1 MMITRHGDAFLPA
14 EAAAAAAGGRLETG
28 LQPLRDTSILR
39 FGQRCVPDEPFPCYL
54 FIRVKNDLGSVKE
67 KGFKSLMIPDVS
79 GRTQMTQELGTYIEV
94 AAALPV
100 FGTYTYRLPEAL
112 RPRAA
117 PGHRVLVPFGRR
129 RVTGYILGPAAGTKP
144 DKVKDVLDL
153 LDAQALFPED
163 LIPFFRWVAGYYL
176 HPLGEVIRGALP
188 SGLNLYEYNLL
199 AVNAEACP
207 LPEDERLSPLERDIL
222 DCLRQGACRLKDL
235 QNHLDRPVPGA
246 LLQAMV
252 KCGWVARR
260 KTLRGGRTRPK
271 KAWLV
276 RRVDALPVGVRITP
290 QRRKILDLLEREAEL
305 PLRTIQKTIPGA
317 AAIVRT
323 MARRGMVALV
333 ETNVYRDPFGEPILP
348 DRPPELTTEQRA
360 ALETMDAARR
370 QGFSAILLDGVTGSG
385 KTEIYLRAAAKTL
398 EHGQHVLV
406 LVPEIALISQTE
418 RRFRAR
424 FGERVAVLHSGLSSG
439 ERLDQW
445 LRILNQE
452 APIVIGAR
460 SAIFAPLESIGL
472 IVVDEEH
479 DGAYKQE
486 TGLRYNARD
495 LATVRA
501 RMNAC
506 PVILGSATPSV
517 QSYFN
522 HQQGKFQRIR
532 LSRRVQEKTL
542 PAVDILDLRQIQNE
556 RGVRKYLSQA
566 LIDAIGET
574 LARGEQ
580 SLIFLNRRGYAS
592 YPICSECSATLK
604 CRHCTIS
611 LTYHQRAN
619 AYRCHYCGY
628 TRAARATCPECGSDK
643 IWHYGLGTEKLEEFL
658 QRFFPE
664 ARVARLDRDTTRRKN
679 GLLAVLKKL
688 QAGEIDIL
696 IGTQMVAKGH
706 DYPNITLVGVICA
719 DSTLN
724 FPDFRAGERT
734 FQLLAQVAGR
744 AGRGERPGRVI
755 LQTYTPE
762 HFIISAARG
771 QNYARFYAD
780 EIQGRRALGYP
791 PYNRMIQLLITGREA
806 DRTADAARRLGRA
819 AQAELE
825 RQPPPGGRVS
835 LLGPVEAALH
845 RVAGRYR
852 WQMLIRG
859 PSASGLNRFVRQLLY
874 DGRQRFERQ
883 GVKVSV
889 DVDPLFM
896 M

>member
-1 MMITRHGDAFLPA
+1 
-14 EAAAAAAGGRLETG
+14 
-28 LQPLRDTSILR
+28 
-39 FGQRCVPDEPFPCYL
+39 
-54 FIRVKNDLGSVKE
+54 
-67 KGFKSLMIPDVS
+67 
-79 GRTQMTQELGTYIEV
+79 MTQALGTYIEV

-100 FGTYTYRLPEAL
+100 FGTYTYRLPRAL
-112 RPRAA
+112 RPRAT

-144 DKVKDVLDL
+144 DAVKDVLDL
-153 LDAQALFPED
+153 LDAQALFPEA
-163 LIPFFRWVAGYYL
+163 LIPFFRWVADYYL
-176 HPLGEVIRGALP
+176 HPLGEVIRSGLP
-188 SGLNLYEYNLL
+188 GGLNLYEYNLFT
-199 AVNAEACP
+199 VNAEACP
-207 LPEDERLSPLERDIL
+207 LPDDERLSPLERDIL
-222 DCLRQGACRLKDL
+222 DCLRKGACRLKDL

-252 KCGWVARR
+252 DCGWVARR

-276 RRVDALPVGVRITP
+276 RRVGTLPAGVRITP
-290 QRRKILDLLEREAEL
+290 QRRKILDRLEDEAEL
-305 PLRTIQKTIPGA
+305 PLRTIQKSIPGA
-317 AAIVRT
+317 GAIVRT
-323 MARRGMVALV
+323 MARRGMVDLV

-348 DRPPELTTEQRA
+348 DQPPDLTAEQQS
-360 ALETMDAARR
+360 ALETIDAARR
-370 QGFSAILLDGVTGSG
+370 QGFAAILLDGVTGSG
-385 KTEIYLRAAAKTL
+385 KTEIYLRAAAETL
-398 EHGQHVLV
+398 GRGQRVLV

-445 LRILNQE
+445 QRIRHRE
-452 APIVIGAR
+452 VPIVIGAR
-460 SAIFAPLESIGL
+460 SAIFAPLENIGL

-506 PVILGSATPSV
+506 PVIMGSATPSV

-532 LSRRVQEKTL
+532 LSRRVQAKTL
-542 PAVDILDLRQIQNE
+542 PAVEVLDLRAIQNE
-556 RGVRKYLSQA
+556 RGVRKYLSTA

-574 LARGEQ
+574 LERGEQ

-592 YPICSECSATLK
+592 YPICSACGAILK

-611 LTYHQRAN
+611 LTFHQRAN

-628 TRAARATCPECGSDK
+628 TRAARATCPACGSDK

-658 QRFFPE
+658 QRYFPA
-664 ARVARLDRDTTRRKN
+664 ARMARLDRDTTRRRN
-679 GLLAVLKKL
+679 GLLTVLKKL
-688 QAGEIDIL
+688 QAGAIDIL
-696 IGTQMVAKGH
+696 VGTQMVAKGH
-706 DYPNITLVGVICA
+706 DYPNITLVGVVCA

-744 AGRGERPGRVI
+744 AGRGDRPGRVI

-762 HFIISAARG
+762 HFIISAARR

-780 EIQGRRALGYP
+780 EINFRRALGYP
-791 PYNRMIQLLITGREA
+791 PYNRMIQLLITGRDAEQ
-806 DRTADAARRLGRA
+806 TAAAARRLGRA
-819 AQAELE
+819 ARAQLQ
-825 RQPPPGGRVS
+825 RPKPSGGRIR

-852 WQMLIRG
+852 WQMLLRG
-859 PSASGLNRFVRQLLY
+859 PSARELNQFVRHLLF
-874 DGRQRFERQ
+874 DGQHRFERQ

>member
-1 MMITRHGDAFLPA
+1 MKQD
-14 EAAAAAAGGRLETG
+14 
-28 LQPLRDTSILR
+28 
-39 FGQRCVPDEPFPCYL
+39 
-54 FIRVKNDLGSVKE
+54 
-67 KGFKSLMIPDVS
+67 
-79 GRTQMTQELGTYIEV
+79 LGTYIEV

-112 RPRAA
+112 RSRANT
-117 PGHRVLVPFGRR
+117 GHRVLVPFGRR
-129 RVTGYILGPAAGTKP
+129 RVTGYILGPAAGTRP
-144 DKVKDVLDL
+144 DAVKDVLDL
-153 LDAQALFPED
+153 LDAQALFPEN
-163 LIPFFRWVAGYYL
+163 LIPFFRWVADYYL

-199 AVNAEACP
+199 AVDEAACP
-207 LPEDERLSPLERDIL
+207 LPGDGQLSPLERDIL

-235 QNHLDRPVPGA
+235 QSHLDRPVPGA

-252 KCGWVARR
+252 KCGWVVRR

-271 KAWLV
+271 KARLV
-276 RRVDALPVGVRITP
+276 RRVDALPEGVRITP
-290 QRRKILDLLEREAEL
+290 QRRKILDLLDREVEL
-305 PLRTIQKTIPGA
+305 PLRTLQNAVPGA

-323 MARRGMVALV
+323 MARRGLVALA

-348 DRPPELTTEQRA
+348 DRPPELTPEQQT
-360 ALETMDAARR
+360 ALEAIDAARR
-370 QGFSAILLDGVTGSG
+370 QGFAAILLDGVTGSG
-385 KTEIYLRAAAKTL
+385 KTEIYLQAAAATL
-398 EHGQHVLV
+398 GRGQSVLV

-424 FGERVAVLHSGLSSG
+424 FGERVAVLHSGLSTG

-445 LRILNQE
+445 QRIRNRE

-460 SAIFAPLESIGL
+460 SAIFAPLEGIGL

-506 PVILGSATPSV
+506 PVIMGSATPSV

-522 HQQGKFQRIR
+522 HQQGKFLRIR
-532 LSRRVQEKTL
+532 LSRRVQAKTL
-542 PAVDILDLRQIQNE
+542 PEVAVLDLRPIQNE
-556 RGVRKYLSQA
+556 RGVRKYLSA
-566 LIDAIGET
+566 ELIAAIGET
-574 LARGEQ
+574 LERGEQ

-592 YPICSECSATLK
+592 YPICSACSATLK
-604 CRHCTIS
+604 CRHCSIS

-628 TRAARATCPECGSDK
+628 SRSARATCPDCGADK

-658 QRFFPE
+658 QRFFPT
-664 ARVARLDRDTTRRKN
+664 ARVARLDRDTTRRKH

-688 QAGEIDIL
+688 QAGDIDIL

-706 DYPNITLVGVICA
+706 DYPNITLVGVVCA

-755 LQTYTPE
+755 LQTYTPD
-762 HFIISAARG
+762 HFIIAAARR

-780 EIQGRRALGYP
+780 EIKFRRTLGYP
-791 PYNRMIQLLITGREA
+791 PYNRMIQLLITGPDA
-806 DRTADAARRLGRA
+806 ARTAEAARRLGRA
-819 AQAELE
+819 AQTDLQRLNAQGA
-825 RQPPPGGRVS
+825 RFS

-845 RVAGRYR
+845 RMAGRYR
-852 WQMLIRG
+852 WQVLLRG
-859 PSASGLNRFVRQLLY
+859 PSARGLNRFARQLLY
-874 DGRQRFERQ
+874 GGGVRYERQ
-883 GVKVSV
+883 GIKVSI